1 MMEALVVWIAVQIA
15 PGVVEARPFIR
26 LPDGQHCEF
35 FTTVCMIKAEHA
47 YGKENV
53 DKLREGV
60 LSGVQ
65 RSLKTEG
72 VSK

>member
-1 MMEALVVWIAVQIA
+1 MIGELVVWMSVQSA

-26 LPDGQHCEF
+26 LPDGYYCEF
-35 FTTVCMIKAEHA
+35 FTPVCMIKAEHA

-72 VSK
+72 ANK